1 MTPVCQRQ
9 AQIHSERNSDYNEA
23 TRRVTV
29 QTGQQV
35 TALMDINGLSFLSQE
50 LTVDLCVTCYAAIK
64 HDPTLTITNAV
75 GLW

>member
-9 AQIHSERNSDYNEA
+9 ADIHSQRKSDYNTA

-29 QTGQQV
+29 TTGQPV
-35 TALMDINGLSFLSQE
+35 TGLTDINGLSFLSQD
-50 LTVDLCVTCYAAIK
+50 LIVDLCVTCYAAIK
-64 HDPTLTITNAV
+64 RDSTLTITNAV